1 VTATGTW
8 NRPSVYDYKVLEDN
22 DADST
27 LSIFFW
33 EISLSLALLIFF
45 TMALGFV
52 IGWFL
57 RALLVYRKDKKE
69 VAETQS
75 IFRSDKK

>member
-1 VTATGTW
+1 
-8 NRPSVYDYKVLEDN
+8 LEDN